1 MTDISHLAVSGTEF
15 QVRVTPRAGRNA
27 VVADDRS
34 LRVYVTAVPEGGKAN
49 AAVVKLLSKAIGVPK
64 SRLRLVRG
72 ETSRDK
78 VFRVEH

>member
-34 LRVYVTAVPEGGKAN
+34 LRVYVTALPEEGKAN

-78 VFRVEH
+78 VFRVED

>member
-27 VVADDRS
+27 IVADDRS
-34 LRVYVTAVPEGGKAN
+34 LRVYVTAAPEGGKAN
-49 AAVVKLLSKAIGVPK
+49 TAVVKLLSKAIGVPK

-72 ETSRDK
+72 EASRDK
-78 VFRVEH
+78 VFRVED